1 MAPSIFSTRSS
12 SVSPSMP
19 GRRTSLTTIPLRPV
33 AMCRSACSADS
44 HACTSKPASSSVCV
58 TLLRTGGSS
67 STKTILNPSNMD
79 DLIRQR
85 KIELEGC
92 ALFDLDGAQSTA
104 EFLNNV
110 CRYDEAQPQPFSRWL
125 GGEERL
131 EQAFARCRRNARAGV
146 ADANH
151 HAFVLLPR
159 TNGDHLSRT

>member
-19 GRRTSLTTIPLRPV
+19 GRRTSLTTIPLSPV

-44 HACTSKPASSSVCV
+44 HACTSKPASSSVCA

-85 KIELEGC
+85 KIDLEGC
-92 ALFDLDGAQSTA
+92 ALFDLDGAQRTA
-104 EFLNNV
+104 ELLNDV
-110 CRYDEAQPQPFSRWL
+110 CRYEEAQPQTFSRRL
-125 GGEERL
+125 GGEEWRH
-131 EQAFARCRRNARAGV
+131 QAVPRGRRKS
-146 ADANH
+146 
-151 HAFVLLPR
+151 P
-159 TNGDHLSRT
+159 TS